1 MIFNCHICITVL
13 NYTVY
18 ILDEGDISDSDPT
31 TSVVIA
37 EVEKIELLEK
47 KSKEVKTL
55 EQLMFPDDCFDET
68 LKDKNNV
75 KSDGRIEKREG
86 KLKGKSKR
94 PLISKTNVQTVH
106 KCSICDY
113 KTALKPH
120 LKRHIESVHQGIKP
134 FKCTLCEYEGSVKL
148 SLEKHIESVHE
159 GIKPFKCSICDFK
172 TAFEPHLKRHIE
184 SLHQGVKPFKC
195 NICDY
200 ETAQNSNLKRHIER
214 VHEAIKKLRKLR
226 KSFTCDFPDC
236 GKTFFGNNSK
246 RSYENHKKKHLVS
259 KVKKKLESK
268 CDFCNKEY
276 KDLKKH
282 KKGYC
287 LENRDT
293 RKLSDIDIKDPLFIM
308 PKPPIELDWSWR
320 DKLKKEK
327 MAKVKPSSYIISV
340 TNSTNKE
347 TIVVLPE
354 ANKTLQ
360 EQPNI
365 PPGIK
370 NDSNEQQES
379 VEKVKTS
386 SNLDEE
392 KTKVSTQES
401 KTLQKSNIPPAPRIK
416 IEFEKS
422 SNVVIGKIV
431 IGE

>member
-1 MIFNCHICITVL
+1 M
-13 NYTVY
+13 
-18 ILDEGDISDSDPT
+18 
-31 TSVVIA
+31 VVA

-47 KSKEVKTL
+47 KSKEGKTL

-75 KSDGRIEKREG
+75 KSDEKIEKRKG
-86 KLKGKSKR
+86 KLKGNSKK
-94 PLISKTNVQTVH
+94 PLITKTNDQKVF

-120 LKRHIESVHQGIKP
+120 LKQHLESVHQGIKP
-134 FKCTLCEYEGSVKL
+134 FKCTLCEYKA
-148 SLEKHIESVHE
+148 SLKVSLKKHMESVHE
-159 GIKPFKCSICDFK
+159 GIKPFKCSICDYE
-172 TAFEPHLKRHIE
+172 TAVQPHLKRHIE
-184 SLHQGVKPFKC
+184 SAHKGFKPFKC
-195 NICDY
+195 DICNY
-200 ETAQNSNLKRHIER
+200 ETAQKSNLKRHIEL
-214 VHEAIKKLRKLR
+214 VHEGTKKLPKLP
-226 KSFTCDFPDC
+226 KLPKLFMCDFPDC
-236 GKTFFGNNSK
+236 GKTFFEKNAK
-246 RSYENHKKKHLVS
+246 RNYENHQKKHLVS
-259 KVKKKLESK
+259 KDKKKLESK
-268 CDFCNKEY
+268 CEFCNKEY

-293 RKLSDIDIKDPLFIM
+293 RKLSDIDIKDPLFVM

-327 MAKVKPSSYIISV
+327 MAKVKPSSHIISV

-379 VEKVKTS
+379 VEKVTTS

-422 SNVVIGKIV
+422 SNLVTGKLV